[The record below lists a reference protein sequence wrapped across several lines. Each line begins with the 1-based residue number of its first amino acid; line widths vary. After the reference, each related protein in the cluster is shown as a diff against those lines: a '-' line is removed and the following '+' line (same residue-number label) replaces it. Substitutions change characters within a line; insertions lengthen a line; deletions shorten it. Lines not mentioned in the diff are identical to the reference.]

1 MSEKSLE
8 EVITEETSKRLE
20 LMNKK
25 DYEFPEQLTK
35 FDWAWIVILI
45 VASMILILLCMMGVI
60 V

>member
-35 FDWAWIVILI
+35 FDWVWIVILI